1 MEQTN
6 KKPVHYNAFI
16 SYRHSELDSEIASGL
31 HKRLEAFSLPK
42 NLRKK
47 FPKDRHKIQRV
58 FRDTEELP
66 LATNLSDQI
75 DMALRN
81 SDWLIV
87 ICTPRLK
94 ESLWCAKEI
103 ELFSQYHDKEH
114 ILAVLAEGEP
124 SDSFPEA
131 IRFREKKITDEAG
144 NEQIIRE
151 EVEPLAAD
159 VRGKTKSDRKKQ
171 MDDAILRMAAPMYGL
186 SYDDLKQRHREQRIR
201 RIASLS
207 ALAAAVFLIY
217 AVTSTILTLRINEQ
231 KITIEEQHMQLQEQ
245 YSQQQ
250 LKYAQ
255 SMAMVSG
262 DLLNQGMGQAAAY
275 AVRTTMPDDMKDSDL
290 PHVASCQYAL
300 SNALGIYEADIFIPE
315 STMEIPEDEDFWGDA
330 GNYYFINDHLGGQTV
345 MCAAD
350 FDDKYELIVSS
361 DARVYLYDKNDR
373 ILMDAS
379 VSLFAEIPSN
389 YVSAAAYKDGV
400 LYLLFS
406 QAPRVCCYR
415 FKNFDD
421 YESAGTGTRE
431 EYYEN
436 RGDMSLIGEAV
447 ESDDGRYLAVQGN
460 DHSIRIYKASDEKL
474 KNCLKAIYDIKG
486 QFCSMIALEGTDY
499 YLLTYSGKFSYL
511 LDENLDVIAR
521 VANFYDYSR
530 DEEAFV
536 LYHNPDGNQDY
547 ELYYV
552 PLLDYEDIIE
562 LADDYIEDFEPDEE
576 MLERYQML
584 SE

>member
-1 MEQTN
+1 MEQTEN
-6 KKPVHYNAFI
+6 KTVHYNAFI

-42 NLRKK
+42 NLRKS

-66 LATNLSDQI
+66 LADNLSDPI
-75 DMALRN
+75 DQALRN

-94 ESLWCAKEI
+94 ESRWCAKEI
-103 ELFSQYHDKEH
+103 ELFSQYHGKDH

-124 SDSFPEA
+124 ADSFPEA
-131 IRFREKKITDEAG
+131 ICFREKKFTDQNG

-151 EVEPLAAD
+151 DVEPLAAD
-159 VRGKTKSDRKKQ
+159 VRGKTASDRKKM
-171 MDDAILRMAAPMYGL
+171 MDDAVLRMAAPMFGL
-186 SYDDLKQRHREQRIR
+186 GYDDLKQRHREQRIR

-207 ALAAAVFLIY
+207 AVAAVIFLIY

-231 KITIEEQHMQLQEQ
+231 KLTIEEQHMQLQEQ
-245 YSQQQ
+245 YSLQQV
-250 LKYAQ
+250 KYAQ

-275 AVRTTMPDDMKDSDL
+275 AVRSVMPDDMEGDGL
-290 PHVASCQYAL
+290 PYIPSCRYAL
-300 SNALGIYEADIFIPE
+300 SNALGIYEADEFIPE
-315 STMEIPEDEDFWGDA
+315 STMEIPDDSFWQDA
-330 GNYYFINDHLGGQTV
+330 GEYEFLNDYLGGYSV

-350 FDDKYELIVSS
+350 FDRDRVLVVSS
-361 DARVYLYDKNDR
+361 NAHIYMYSKEDR
-373 ILMDAS
+373 TLNDAS
-379 VSLFAEIPSN
+379 VTFFSEIPSN
-389 YVSAAAYKDGV
+389 YVSAAAYKNGM

-415 FKNFDD
+415 FKDFDD
-421 YESAGTGTRE
+421 YDPAGSGSRE
-431 EYYEN
+431 EQVEN
-436 RGDMSLIGEAV
+436 RGPLAEIGEAV
-447 ESDDGRYLAVQGN
+447 ESDDGEYLAVQGN
-460 DHSIRIYKASDEKL
+460 DHSIRIYKGSDDKL
-474 KNCLKAIYDIKG
+474 KKCLKTIYDIKG

-511 LDENLDVIAR
+511 LDENLDLIAR
-521 VANFYDYSR
+521 VANFYDYDE
-530 DEEAFV
+530 DEEAFI
-536 LYHNPDGNQDY
+536 LYHYLNGDKDY

-552 PLLDYEDIIE
+552 PLLEYEDIIE
-562 LADDYIEDFEPDEE
+562 LADDYIEDYEPDEE

-584 SE
+584 SD